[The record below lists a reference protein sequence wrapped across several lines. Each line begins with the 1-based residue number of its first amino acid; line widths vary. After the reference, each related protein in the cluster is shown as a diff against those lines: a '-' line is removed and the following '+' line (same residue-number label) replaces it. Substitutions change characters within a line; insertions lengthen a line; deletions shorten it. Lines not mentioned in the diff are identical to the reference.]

1 MDNRS
6 TTTYNRIKI
15 SAFENFENGFDS
27 AEVFDGDFPTVKSLN
42 KYSGSTKP
50 ELIVSTGNKLEVNL
64 QSDQL
69 YGGTGFL
76 AQYKASKFYFF

>member
-1 MDNRS
+1 M
-6 TTTYNRIKI
+6 
-15 SAFENFENGFDS
+15 A
-27 AEVFDGDFPTVKSLN
+27 KSLN

-50 ELIVSTGNKLEVNL
+50 ELIISSGNKMKVNL

-76 AQYKASKFYFF
+76 AQYKASKFNFFYFDQD